1 MALYALDNLDDALDA
16 TRAFL
21 WPVDRTTWVKLALV
35 TLFVG
40 GPGANFGGSQYS
52 AGGGDGGA
60 VPGTVPPTD
69 FGPRAWLLVAGVV
82 GVLVLLALAFAFVGS
97 VMEFVFVESLRNRAV
112 TVRRSWGRR
121 WRQGA
126 RLFGF
131 RLILGLFTL
140 GAVLLFAAP
149 FVLPLLGFD
158 AGFVPAG
165 GALLGLLVVL
175 VPVFVVLAVV
185 VSLVDGFTT
194 AFVVPIMLLEDCG
207 VLDGWRRLWPTIPA
221 QWTQYLA
228 YVVAGF
234 FLSLFGGLLVTV
246 VTAVL
251 AFALLVP
258 FGLLFALGVALLVFV
273 FEPLGIAALVAFG
286 VLYALAVVAAAALVQ
301 APVQTYLRY
310 YALLVLGDVDSTFDL
325 IPDQRRAVR
334 GEDGDPAV

>member
-1 MALYALDNLDDALDA
+1 MALYALDNVDDALDA

-21 WPVDRTTWVKLALV
+21 TPVDRTTWVKLALV

-52 AGGGDGGA
+52 AGGNGGG
-60 VPGTVPPTD
+60 PGTVPPAD
-69 FGPRAWLLVAGVV
+69 FGPRAWLLAAGIVGVV
-82 GVLVLLALAFAFVGS
+82 VLLALAFSFVGS
-97 VMEFVFVESLRNRAV
+97 VMEFVFVESLRNRTV
-112 TVRRSWGRR
+112 TVRRYWSRR

-131 RLILGLFTL
+131 RVVLGLFTL

-149 FVLPLLGFD
+149 FALSLLGFD
-158 AGFVPAG
+158 AGFVPTG

-175 VPVFVVLAVV
+175 LPVFVVLAVV

-234 FLSLFGGLLVTV
+234 FLSLFGGLLVAV

-258 FGLLFALGVALLVFV
+258 FGLLFGLGIALLVFV
-273 FEPLGIAALVAFG
+273 AEPLGIAALVVFG
-286 VLYALAVVAAAALVQ
+286 LCYALAVVAAAALAQ

-310 YALLVLGDVDSTFDL
+310 YALLVLGDVDPALDL

-334 GEDGDPAV
+334 AEDGDPVV